1 METPTEKITTKLR
14 NQGFSVKVLEH
25 EPVITIND
33 VVRVLQIPTDQMAKT
48 ILLFNKEIGLI
59 AIVLAGMSRVD
70 YAKVVKILHVSRKSV
85 TLADQ
90 EILNN
95 LGLSPGDMCPFYEFF
110 SKVIVDTTLLDQQT
124 VFCGSGDPKKT
135 IVIDPND
142 MVKVTHATIADISQ
156 TKSANPQ
163 NKRGSDE

>member
-90 EILNN
+90 EILKN
-95 LGLSPGDMCPFYEFF
+95 LGLSPGDMCPF
-110 SKVIVDTTLLDQQT
+110 
-124 VFCGSGDPKKT
+124 
-135 IVIDPND
+135 
-142 MVKVTHATIADISQ
+142 
-156 TKSANPQ
+156 
-163 NKRGSDE
+163 